1 MGLVMKHALPTI
13 ILAMI
18 YLAPSIIGV
27 INNRLDPSLESGL
40 SVAYFAAAG
49 IILGVATTGISALLS
64 LQWPVLKANYLI
76 VAICGVL
83 SIIIFLLANSG
94 ALSVVQ

>member
-1 MGLVMKHALPTI
+1 MGSVMKHALPTI
-13 ILAMI
+13 MLAVI

-40 SVAYFAAAG
+40 TVAYLAAAG
-49 IILGVATTGISALLS
+49 IVLGVLATGLSALLS
-64 LQWPVLKANYLI
+64 LHWVGFKPNYLI
-76 VAICGVL
+76 AAICLAL
-83 SIIIFLLANSG
+83 SIVIFLLANSG